1 MQEQNDSAVMYW
13 PSEIGTSIEFGS
25 MAILNTG
32 NIVDSKNR
40 NIHIRE
46 LELSIED
53 NDYVRLM
60 LLIFSPTPSG

>member
-1 MQEQNDSAVMYW
+1 MMYW
-13 PSEIGTSIEFGS
+13 PSEIGTSMEFGS
-25 MAILNTG
+25 MNIANTG

-53 NDYVRLM
+53 SDYV
-60 LLIFSPTPSG
+60 